1 MPDQIPNQ
9 TPITTAKAST
19 TQTFEEYLVS
29 AGLATPEQVA
39 AWRAKATT
47 AGATTLHVIAEDA
60 AISQDKLLAAKKSFF
75 RLPFV
80 NLEDMVPDAKVV
92 ALLSKD
98 LAEYYRVV
106 AYKKDEGDIVYVACA
121 DPTDLKMFEA
131 VDFLARQ
138 RKFKVQYSLSSNA
151 GLEKFLKAYEN
162 SESEVQ
168 SALTQV
174 EEKLSPEKSAQ
185 AQLQLNDEEFQEVV
199 KSAPVSKMVNVILTH
214 AVDGRASDIHI
225 EPLDTE
231 TRVRYRIDGQ
241 LHTTLT
247 LPKYVHASVVSRVK
261 VMANMKIDETRVPQD
276 GRIRLRFQGRNVDFR
291 VSTLPLFDSEKV
303 VMRILDASKKT
314 PTFETLGFRGRNLEV
329 ILRGIRKPHGL
340 FLVTGPTGSGKS
352 TTLFAALTMLNGEGV
367 NIVTLE
373 DPIEYFVHGVNQSQI
388 RPDVGLTF
396 ATGLRSILRQDPD
409 VVMVG
414 EIRDQETAEL
424 AVHAGLTGHLVLS
437 TLHTND
443 AVGAVPRLIDMHIEP
458 FLLSSTINI
467 VLAQRLA
474 RKICDNCKEKIDV
487 PKEVMEQIAD
497 ELKSMP
503 AGGWY
508 EGLSAKTPLVFYKGK
523 GCAKCGDK
531 GTVGRVAV
539 GEVVEI
545 TESYRQV
552 IAKGNDQA
560 LVKAELDAQGFITIK
575 QDGILKA
582 LLGLVSVE
590 DVLIASKT
598 GA

>member
-1 MPDQIPNQ
+1 MEI
-9 TPITTAKAST
+9 T
-19 TQTFEEYLVS
+19 TQTTETFEDYLITKGLVTLDQVNAWRVKAS
-29 AGLATPEQVA
+29 AG
-39 AWRAKATT
+39 
-47 AGATTLHVIAEDA
+47 GYTTLRAITEDPLVPL
-60 AISQDKLLAAKKSFF
+60 DKILDAKKSFF
-75 RLPFV
+75 KLPYV
-80 NLEDMVPDAKVV
+80 TLEEMEADPKVV
-92 ALLSKD
+92 GMIPKD
-98 LAEYYRVV
+98 LASFYHIV
-106 AYKKDEGDIVYVACA
+106 AFKKEENNTVYVACV

-138 RKFKVQYSLSSNA
+138 KNFKVQYALASTQ
-151 GLEKFLKAYEN
+151 GLEKFFKEYE
-162 SESEVQ
+162 SEESEVQ
-168 SALTQV
+168 SALSQV
-174 EEKLSPEKSAQ
+174 KEKLSPQESAH
-185 AQLQLNDEEFQEVV
+185 AQLQLNEEEFQEVV

-231 TRVRYRIDGQ
+231 TRIRYRIDGL
-241 LHTTLT
+241 LHTTIT
-247 LPKYVHASVVSRVK
+247 LPKYVHASIVSRIK
-261 VMANMKIDETRVPQD
+261 VMANMKLDETRVPQD
-276 GRIRLRFQGRNVDFR
+276 GRIRLTFQGRNVDFR

-314 PTFETLGFRGRNLEV
+314 PTFETLGFKGRNLEV
-329 ILRGIRKPHGL
+329 IMRGSRKPHGL

-352 TTLFAALTMLNGEGV
+352 TTLFAGLSMLNVEGV

-396 ATGLRSILRQDPD
+396 ASGLRSILRQDPD

-458 FLLSSTINI
+458 FLLASTINI

-474 RKICDNCKEKIDV
+474 RKICENCKEQISV
-487 PKEVMEQIAD
+487 PKEMLDQIRL
-497 ELKSMP
+497 ELSTMP
-503 AGGWY
+503 ENGWY
-508 EGLSAKTPLVFYKGK
+508 DGLNPSSPLVFYKGK
-523 GCAKCGDK
+523 GCARCGNK
-531 GTVGRVAV
+531 GTIGRVAL

-545 TESYRQV
+545 TENFRDIIS
-552 IAKGNDQA
+552 KGNTQEDVTQ
-560 LVKAELDAQGFITIK
+560 ELLKQGFITIM

-582 LLGLVSVE
+582 LLGLVSVQ